1 LIWLSWRQH
10 RLAALYAAGGVL
22 LVITSVAVMGVE
34 TAPFHSTVGHGS
46 PALSEEALQG
56 FWNAV
61 WITLLAL
68 PLLTGLFLGA
78 PLIAQDLEA
87 RTHRLAWTQGITR
100 QRWVIWKLG
109 PPLLAIALGTAVLAG
124 AIEPAI
130 STQWTGGQQ
139 ESLGE
144 QWYWFDQSGFALAAY
159 VLFAVALGVLAGALI
174 GRTLLAMVVTGIA
187 YVLTRAA
194 VATFLRP
201 NYMPPITAHPPEP
214 SGAWTLTMGFTSP
227 GQPNTAAL
235 LVYQPADRFWTFQL
249 IEAAIF
255 VGLAVVLVAAAVA
268 VVRRRT
274 A

>member
-1 LIWLSWRQH
+1 MIWLAWRQQ
-10 RLAALYAAGGVL
+10 RLAALCAAGGVL
-22 LVITSVAVMGVE
+22 VVMTSVAVLGVE
-34 TAPFHSTVGHGS
+34 TAAFHSAVGHGS
-46 PALSEEALQG
+46 PALSQESLQA
-56 FWNAV
+56 FWNAA

-68 PLLTGLFLGA
+68 PLLAGLFLGA
-78 PLIAQDLEA
+78 PLIAQDFEA
-87 RTHRLAWTQGITR
+87 RTYRLAWTQGITR
-100 QRWVIWKLG
+100 QRWVTWKLA
-109 PPLLAIALGTAVLAG
+109 PPLVAIALGTAVLAG

-139 ESLGE
+139 WSVGE

-194 VATFLRP
+194 IATFLRP

-214 SGAWTLTMGFTSP
+214 FGAWTLTMGFTSP
-227 GQPNTAAL
+227 GQPDTAAL

-255 VGLAVVLVAAAVA
+255 VGLAIALVAAAVV